1 MIPVTF
7 PGCNILIGKDQPQ
20 YQPLPAMALDGPE
33 GERIICFE
41 LTDEELE
48 TLKTTKRLYYSQWTF
63 GQHFHPM
70 KITTNLED
78 GIFLTHLEG

>member
-48 TLKTTKRLYYSQWTF
+48 TLKTTKRLY
-63 GQHFHPM
+63 
-70 KITTNLED
+70 
-78 GIFLTHLEG
+78 